1 MNVING
7 TTQSGFAF
15 QLNADALDNMEL
27 IDALAAVRH
36 GEVAEGSTVGR
47 TLAGAGGDRALYDL
61 LRTEDG
67 RVPISDV
74 IRELD
79 DIFKAQPGGKNDSSS
94 PT

>member
-27 IDALAAVRH
+27 IDALAAVRK
-36 GEVAEGSTVGR
+36 GEVAEVSTVGR
-47 TLAGAGGDRALYDL
+47 MLLGADGYRALYDH
-61 LRTEDG
+61 LRTEDD

-74 IRELD
+74 IQELD
-79 DIFKAQPGGKNDSSS
+79 DIFKAQPGGKNESSS
-94 PT
+94 PI

>member
-1 MNVING
+1 MG
-7 TTQSGFAF
+7 RMLLG
-15 QLNADALDNMEL
+15 AD
-27 IDALAAVRH
+27 
-36 GEVAEGSTVGR
+36 GY
-47 TLAGAGGDRALYDL
+47 RALYDH